1 MKLKE
6 YAATITAVLVGI
18 ISFDVIWQ
26 ATEMPV
32 EHVMAYSMFL
42 ALAVGVLFMLF
53 ADREKK
59 RMGEGWSCFEDT
71 ESGLNVMLQKSSG
84 KGKRSC

>member
-42 ALAVGVLFMLF
+42 ALAVGVLFLLF
-53 ADREKK
+53 ADREEANLEET
-59 RMGEGWSCFEDT
+59 GGAEWVDCG
-71 ESGLNVMLQKSSG
+71 GLDVLLQKSNR
-84 KGKRSC
+84 KERR